1 MNVSDHYFFISGGE
15 NSGVW
20 GATFTNLP
28 FYLLTDFQ
36 AFEKL
41 L

>member
-1 MNVSDHYFFISGGE
+1 VNVRDHYFFISGGE
-15 NSGVW
+15 KSGVW

-28 FYLLTDFQ
+28 FYPLTDIQ